1 MANLKNML
9 RNVMENKIINS
20 VGNLR
25 TRSPRF
31 QQVENA
37 LQGPRFLWK
46 PKAQDVVDRTAL
58 KVVSGAKKM
67 RLIPEEVA
75 NAYLG
80 GIQRSR
86 SGNFVGNWANAQEGN
101 KKKLSMRVFPASKAT
116 LDELHGGWI
125 NANREAG
132 PIRYNAAQEKK
143 VREAAVKYKN
153 FLRYGAGKARSA
165 AKVGAGAG
173 AGIAAMYAYGN
184 NQQPVQQTASRGS
197 LGGLGKRMSGSLQKK
212 GLTAHVLGEM
222 KYQLRKIPGEI
233 SRNVRNVRTANPREM
248 LTGVPQR
255 LKRVAEYVAG
265 PRTRPEQ
272 MMDIS
277 DMRGKYSNDSRNA
290 SFAFSNA
297 RNNIS
302 RLSHAIVSDLNYLPE
317 QLLANKEDSLFGL
330 VKPSKMRDAGFQLL
344 RAHRAIK
351 DNPKTAAKI
360 AVSVLAAELARRASQ
375 RKEKSTSNSGSGM
388 KKRYY

>member
-31 QQVENA
+31 QQVETA

-46 PKAQDVVDRTAL
+46 PKARDVVDRTAL

-75 NAYLG
+75 DAYLG

-116 LDELHGGWI
+116 LDELHGGWT
-125 NANREAG
+125 NANREADFS
-132 PIRYNAAQEKK
+132 RYTPAQEKK
-143 VREAAVKYKN
+143 VREAAVKYKD

-165 AKVGAGAG
+165 AKVGAGVG
-173 AGIAAMYAYGN
+173 AGIAAMYSYGN
-184 NQQPVQQTASRGS
+184 SQQPVQQTASR
-197 LGGLGKRMSGSLQKK
+197 GGLGKRMSGSLQKK
-212 GLTAHVLGEM
+212 GMTAQVLSEALGSMRNNLSRSTDRRMLRRIPE
-222 KYQLRKIPGEI
+222 QLKQ
-233 SRNVRNVRTANPREM
+233 TAN
-248 LTGVPQR
+248 
-255 LKRVAEYVAG
+255 YVIG
-265 PRTRPEQ
+265 PRTRVERL
-272 MMDIS
+272 MDA
-277 DMRGKYSNDSRNA
+277 DRMRNA
-290 SFAFSNA
+290 YYNDVTNAQDTYLRSNRNIPDKLKFAITA
-297 RNNIS
+297 D
-302 RLSHAIVSDLNYLPE
+302 LSGIPQKMLTNYS
-317 QLLANKEDSLFGL
+317 DSLHDVL
-330 VKPSKMRDAGFQLL
+330 PSGKQNKIRDAGFQLL

-360 AVSVLAAELARRASQ
+360 AVSVLALEEALRRSSQ
-375 RKEKSTSNSGSGM
+375 RKDKPASSSNSGV